1 MQWRLDSF
9 RTSMKTA
16 NRPETHEIRRN
27 EDAEPEWKYSKIKE
41 KHCKPKTAENVLAT
55 CEKDSYSP
63 WALYCSNAFCMSA
76 GTCSSLLQ
84 PSSLLGNCLWQA
96 PMRRLPWSV
105 SWRLRTVQTFTT
117 WLNHLHPKGPKGTTL
132 TGSFAADICHDLW
145 GSKLIAGPSFRFADL
160 SAEGAYQSNGATV
173 RANEDAWG
181 RSVPAFVGKMIKTL
195 GMIENQPAQI
205 LSNNY

>member
-16 NRPETHEIRRN
+16 NWPETHEIRRN

-132 TGSFAADICHDLW
+132 TGSFAPIFATTCEEANSLLDPHFALRICRQK
-145 GSKLIAGPSFRFADL
+145 GLIKAMVLLYGLMKMHEAGASL
-160 SAEGAYQSNGATV
+160 L
-173 RANEDAWG
+173 
-181 RSVPAFVGKMIKTL
+181 FVGKMIKTL